1 MKNPSEMVQN
11 PPKFFPKRPRI
22 DENGSLDRFR
32 RQVAPRSAPGS
43 APPYGGLDIFRFFGR
58 KWSPKG
64 GFRDPPKSQNGLK
77 IALLCIDWRLDP
89 PKMVS
94 GRGFGTN
101 RKINEK
107 IIEKRT
113 KNHEQ
118 IVSKFIEKLI
128 LFRIC
133 DSLFFAKS
141 PLLK

>member
-1 MKNPSEMVQN
+1 MMV
-11 PPKFFPKRPRI
+11 KFDAENVPEKCDFRIHFDSPGGRREVRRASLRRRRFADAGFSYLKRLTPA
-22 DENGSLDRFR
+22 G
-32 RQVAPRSAPGS
+32 V
-43 APPYGGLDIFRFFGR
+43 
-58 KWSPKG
+58 G
-64 GFRDPPKSQNGLK
+64 GFWDPPKSQNGSK

-107 IIEKRT
+107 IIQKRT
-113 KNHEQ
+113 KHHEKM
-118 IVSKFIEKLI
+118 ISKFIEKLI